1 MRLSSRLTSR
11 VNSLR
16 IELLLTIAILVLAAL
31 VVGIG
36 SVIWFGAF
44 LEGPRGALL
53 LTALIVADVW
63 ILVMFGAHQ
72 LRRLVVDPLAEVVAA
87 SEAIAGGDLARRVPE
102 SETRELTALARSFN
116 RMTDHL
122 LEERS
127 RAIRNE
133 KLASVGR
140 LAAGI
145 AHEIGNPLSAIGGY
159 AHLLRSRVGDAAAAQ
174 EALDGIERE
183 SGRIDR
189 IVRGLLDY
197 ARPQRPT
204 PSPADLHESIRG
216 AVEILS
222 SQGLFRKIEVRL
234 DLASRAPR
242 VWGTRHDME
251 QLFVNLFLNAADAM
265 QGEGMLTVL
274 TVCAPA
280 REMLAAR
287 PRRAGD
293 PEAYVAPRDPS
304 PRMRDWLERLS
315 ASEMVAKII
324 VADSGPGVPA
334 ADAERIFD
342 PFYTTKEPG
351 RGTGLGLA
359 IVARIVENLRG
370 VVWVQP
376 ARGRGAAFAMLLP
389 VQLSAAGMPAVLPAT
404 PSVPA

>member
-63 ILVMFGAHQ
+63 ILVLFGAHQ

-87 SEAIAGGDLARRVPE
+87 AEAIAGGDLARRVPE
-102 SETRELTALARSFN
+102 SDTRELAALARSFN

-145 AHEIGNPLSAIGGY
+145 AHEIGNPLSAIDGY
-159 AHLLRSRVGDAAAAQ
+159 AHLLRSRVGDATAAQ

-183 SGRIDR
+183 SARIDR

-204 PSPADLHESIRG
+204 PSPADLHASIAG
-216 AVEILS
+216 AAEILA
-222 SQGLFRKIEVRL
+222 SQGLFRKIDVRL
-234 DLASRAPR
+234 ELAPRAPK

-265 QGEGMLTVL
+265 KGEGLLTVR
-274 TVCAPA
+274 TECAPA
-280 REMLAAR
+280 REMLAER

-293 PEAYVAPRDPS
+293 PAEFVAPRDPS
-304 PRMRDWLERLS
+304 PRMRDWLERMGP
-315 ASEMVAKII
+315 SEMIAKII
-324 VADSGPGVPA
+324 VADSGPGVPP
-334 ADAERIFD
+334 ADADRIFD

-389 VQLSAAGMPAVLPAT
+389 VQLSAAGVPAVAHTT

>member
-1 MRLSSRLTSR
+1 MRLSSPLTSR

-63 ILVMFGAHQ
+63 ILVLFGAYQ
-72 LRRLVVDPLAEVVAA
+72 LRRLVVAPLSDVVAA
-87 SEAIAGGDLARRVPE
+87 AEAIAGGDLARRVPE
-102 SETRELTALARSFN
+102 SDTTELAALARSFN

-145 AHEIGNPLSAIGGY
+145 AHEIGNPLSALGGY
-159 AHLLRSRVGDAAAAQ
+159 AHLLRTRVGDAAAAH

-204 PSPADLHESIRG
+204 PSPANLHDAIEG
-216 AVEILS
+216 AAEILS
-222 SQGLFRKIEVRL
+222 SQGLLKKIELRL
-234 DLASRAPR
+234 ELAPRAPR
-242 VWGTRHDME
+242 VWGARHDIE

-265 QGEGMLTVL
+265 KGEGSLTVR
-274 TVCAPA
+274 TECATA
-280 REMLAAR
+280 RDMLAAR

-293 PEAYVAPRDPS
+293 PEGFVAQRDPS
-304 PRMRDWLERLS
+304 PRMRDWLERIG
-315 ASEMVAKII
+315 AGEMVAKVI
-324 VADSGPGVPA
+324 VADTGPGVPP

-376 ARGRGAAFAMLLP
+376 ARGHGAAFAMLLP
-389 VQLSAAGMPAVLPAT
+389 VQLSAAGMPAVAPPPA
-404 PSVPA
+404 SIPA